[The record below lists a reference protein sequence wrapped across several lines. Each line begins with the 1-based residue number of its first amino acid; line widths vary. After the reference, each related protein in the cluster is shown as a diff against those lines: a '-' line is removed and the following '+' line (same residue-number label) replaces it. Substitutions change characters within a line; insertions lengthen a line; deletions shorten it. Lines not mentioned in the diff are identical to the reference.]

1 MLHCFSYLCQKLLHT
16 VGFSA
21 HQLLLPWRKDVPYQE
36 MDIPSLNPPI
46 PARPLPLPS
55 PRLTCNCLVPNL
67 VFGLVLFSA
76 RKRTFRTVCRSSPK
90 DSQENSKEPQSFSNS
105 PHLTPFHPNPYCCC
119 CSNPRLLGDKA
130 PPVPP
135 DPCSQP
141 SSSPKQ
147 TTTLCS
153 SSKPA
158 RAPLA
163 SKSGNTFLVHSSH
176 EHSH

>member
-16 VGFSA
+16 VGFST
-21 HQLLLPWRKDVPYQE
+21 HQLLFPWRKDVPYQE

-55 PRLTCNCLVPNL
+55 PPLTCNCLVPNL

-105 PHLTPFHPNPYCCC
+105 PHLTPVSPQFLLLLLQQSQVAGGQSSSCSSRSLLPTQQLPKTNHNPLQQLQA
-119 CSNPRLLGDKA
+119 S
-130 PPVPP
+130 
-135 DPCSQP
+135 PCS
-141 SSSPKQ
+141 
-147 TTTLCS
+147 
-153 SSKPA
+153 A
-158 RAPLA
+158 RFQVREHLPC
-163 SKSGNTFLVHSSH
+163 TFLS
-176 EHSH
+176 